1 MVDIKISF
9 LEEQVE
15 SGMKIK
21 ELAQF
26 YELPVAQ
33 MKKALKQ
40 ANLRIRSFR
49 KPQFNLID
57 DTVADIQIENIV
69 PNVEFEES
77 TPTNIVETENQAAVQ
92 AETEIAQEISW

>member
-1 MVDIKISF
+1 MVDIKISL
-9 LEEQVE
+9 LEKQVE
-15 SGMKIK
+15 SGMKLK

-33 MKKALKQ
+33 MKKVLKQ

-57 DTVADIQIENIV
+57 DTVADVQTENLV
-69 PNVEFEES
+69 SNVEFEE
-77 TPTNIVETENQAAVQ
+77 PIHTNIVEAENQAAVQ
-92 AETEIAQEISW
+92 TETEIAQEISW